1 MRPLSRRTV
10 MRCPMMANL
19 NLGGTTMCIH
29 TVEYIPSLDRFRIE
43 FTNGKY
49 MYVSKEAYRS
59 ALRRAATRNIDEAI
73 RNLL

>member
-1 MRPLSRRTV
+1 MD
-10 MRCPMMANL
+10 
-19 NLGGTTMCIH
+19 IH

-49 MYVSKEAYRS
+49 MYVSTEAYRA

-73 RNLL
+73 LNLLSA